1 MPKNMLNTM
10 QETADKRKVQNV
22 ADYTS
27 LRKIL
32 VNKFTKNIQKNTPCK
47 LFLLKITYIMLK
59 SNCFFNFFV
68 IVVLFTGAKVVEM
81 AFFRC

>member
-27 LRKIL
+27 LRKIYP
-32 VNKFTKNIQKNTPCK
+32 KASI
-47 LFLLKITYIMLK
+47 
-59 SNCFFNFFV
+59 S
-68 IVVLFTGAKVVEM
+68 
-81 AFFRC
+81 